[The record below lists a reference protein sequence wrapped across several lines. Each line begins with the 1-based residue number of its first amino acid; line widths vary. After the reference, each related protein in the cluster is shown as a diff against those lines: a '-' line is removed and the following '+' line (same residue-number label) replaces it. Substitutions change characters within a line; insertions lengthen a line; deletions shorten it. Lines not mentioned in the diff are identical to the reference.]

1 MFLPFAVCRW
11 LGRNT
16 PGKRSAVSDIWNLVK
31 RLKPGNPL
39 HELGHT
45 HVCVA
50 QIPVDEFGGDVCN
63 HPLTLHK
70 RGKGSGHSWITTRAV
85 EHMARWHK
93 ETSISRQHLE
103 RAIVI
108 HTDKVNQQLS
118 YSAADTS
125 SIVDKDIPNQKK
137 TPSNATRNNSSTSLT
152 RFKLTPE
159 QKQIS
164 SQAQWYVYSD
174 QKVSKRSF
182 EDKYFKNML
191 QVFLAHV
198 LILICFVLIGLFCML
213 P

>member
-1 MFLPFAVCRW
+1 MPFAVCRW

-16 PGKRSAVSDIWNLVK
+16 PGKRIAVSDIWNLVK

-45 HVCVA
+45 HVCVTE
-50 QIPVDEFGGDVCN
+50 IPVDEFGGTVCN

-85 EHMARWHK
+85 EHMAKFHK
-93 ETSISRQHLE
+93 ETSISRQHVD
-103 RAIVI
+103 RATVI
-108 HTDKVNQQLS
+108 HTEKVKQQLS
-118 YSAADTS
+118 YSASDTAS
-125 SIVDKDIPNQKK
+125 VGEKVISLQNNEK
-137 TPSNATRNNSSTSLT
+137 TNAPRNISSTSLT

-159 QKQIS
+159 QRQVS

-174 QKVSKRSF
+174 QRVSKRSF
-182 EDKYFKNML
+182 ENLYFKKML
-191 QVFLAHV
+191 QVFLAPI
-198 LILICFVLIGLFCML
+198 LILICFILIEVFCML